1 MALAGM
7 RYLAALDDTALDE
20 PATRDTLAAW
30 QAECP
35 TMGVLALLP
44 EAERAAVPRLQA
56 LFRACGVPLAG
67 AVFPALVDAGAFR
80 SHGAW
85 LLRIP
90 VMAHVALHTGLP
102 HDAAGAAQLAA
113 AIAADVRPHLTGGHD
128 ASLFLLFDACVPN
141 ISTILDALYLQ
152 LANRVHYMGVNA
164 GSETFQ
170 PMPCLFDSDRWVGD
184 ALLVVLLDGHR
195 GAILEHGY
203 AAPARLRVATST
215 VGNRIVQIDWQP
227 AFEVYQTLVLSQFGV
242 RITPENFYAYAVHF
256 PFGIVRA
263 DGEVLVRIPVAFD
276 PDGAL
281 VCLGEVPADALLT
294 LLDAP
299 AVDSAH
305 TLDTL
310 VRGLA
315 AQSDAHCEELLLFYC
330 AGRRGHL
337 GADAATRELASL
349 DARIEPVRVAG
360 ALSLGEIGS
369 TTGAGYPLFHNAT
382 LVAARWC
389 PP

>member
-7 RYLAALDDTALDE
+7 RYLAALDDSAIGDS
-20 PATRDTLAAW
+20 LAAW

-35 TMGVLALLP
+35 AMGVLALVA
-44 EAERAAVPRLQA
+44 EAERDAVPRLQA
-56 LFRACGVPLAG
+56 RVGACGVPLVG
-67 AVFPALVDAGAFR
+67 AVFPALVEGGAFR
-80 SHGAW
+80 DRGIW

-90 VMAHVALHTGLP
+90 AMAHGALHTSLP
-102 HDAAGAAQLAA
+102 HDADGAAALAA
-113 AIAADVRPHLTGGHD
+113 LAAEVAAEVRPRLGGTD
-128 ASLFLLFDACVPN
+128 ATLFLVFDARVPN
-141 ISTILDALYLQ
+141 ISTLLDALYLQ

-164 GSETFQ
+164 GSETFR
-170 PMPCLFDSDRWVGD
+170 PMPCLFDGTRMVAD
-184 ALLVVLLDGHR
+184 AMLVVLLEPHR

-215 VGNRIVQIDWQP
+215 AGNRIAQIDWQP
-227 AFEVYQTLVLSQFGV
+227 AFEVYRALVRAQYGV
-242 RITPENFYAYAVHF
+242 RITAQNFYAHAVHF

-276 PDGAL
+276 DAGAL
-281 VCLGEVPADALLT
+281 VCLGEVPPNALLT

-310 VRGLA
+310 VQGLA
-315 AQSDAHCEELLLFYC
+315 AHEPARDCDERLLFYC
-330 AGRRGHL
+330 AGRRQHL
-337 GADAATRELASL
+337 GDAAATRELAAL
-349 DARIEPVRVAG
+349 GARMAHARIAG

-369 TTGAGYPLFHNAT
+369 STRGGYPLFHNAT

-389 PP
+389 LP